1 MNENTKQFKDFRNT
15 LHESEYKETLTGY
28 PNRGIDNDVGPTNA
42 NLLMKVNAVLN
53 SLNSFTHQHIND
65 AMVKIRTRLNL
76 FMLDF
81 PWTPWMWQGS
91 TIGTFVVPV
100 TLFGRVD
107 GYSGVSGAGG
117 IRFDGKATPDAGL
130 QEFTLLVSISDEDGL
145 YRVTAKLEPSQF
157 VPEISEDKNT
167 VKEELVGGQKR
178 LDVNKNK
185 RLDAQDFK
193 LLRAKKKKPMQ
204 EETVEESKTKQWT
217 PRLDR
222 LLSSSRDAVRSKP
235 KKSKIVPKI
244 KDGKAVSS
252 TVSNHKVVKEETKKP
267 WWSGKTQV
275 ELNTEAAAAS
285 AARKGEE
292 DEKRK
297 RFSAELKRQKRTTVK
312 KAARGSVKEG
322 VLTKSLHSLGKRLR
336 GSTKQSSV
344 NSSNKKLRPL
354 ETPPYGEWDSQTR
367 SRMVKEGSAP
377 ISPREAVRGQRWARR
392 QLRQSENSRSSG
404 MSNAELHSQLAITG
418 EVIGG
423 SRIKNKN
430 RLERKKM

>member
-204 EETVEESKTKQWT
+204 EETVEEAKTK
-217 PRLDR
+217 
-222 LLSSSRDAVRSKP
+222 
-235 KKSKIVPKI
+235 
-244 KDGKAVSS
+244 
-252 TVSNHKVVKEETKKP
+252 
-267 WWSGKTQV
+267 
-275 ELNTEAAAAS
+275 
-285 AARKGEE
+285 
-292 DEKRK
+292 
-297 RFSAELKRQKRTTVK
+297 VK

-336 GSTKQSSV
+336 GSTKPSSV

-354 ETPPYGEWDSQTR
+354 ETPSYGEWDSQTR